1 MTYVYDNDG
10 ELTDTTDADGRR
22 TTFAYD
28 AAGDQTGETWVGAL
42 PSEKITYTYDA
53 DNELTGASDA
63 YATLTFTYD
72 SGGNELTSATSGPGT
87 GQPSVTL
94 TSTYNPQ
101 NNLASVTDN
110 VSGNVGITTIS
121 IRRRSAA
128 DYDHDVAQWHSRP
141 GDRNDRPPNNQKLLR
156 SCARSAAAALL

>member
-1 MTYVYDNDG
+1 M
-10 ELTDTTDADGRR
+10 
-22 TTFAYD
+22 
-28 AAGDQTGETWVGAL
+28 GAS

-53 DNELTGASDA
+53 DNELTGADDA

-110 VSGNVGITTIS
+110 VSGNVGITTYLYDAGQRLTTITTS
-121 IRRRSAA
+121 YNGTTGPELVTTYRRIIKSL
-128 DYDHDVAQWHSRP
+128 HSRV
-141 GDRNDRPPNNQKLLR
+141 
-156 SCARSAAAALL
+156 RSAAAAPRLIRHLVMTLLTGRRQSRIMSLVDRRSRRTFTAMIMLTE